1 MAVVVVG
8 VFVVVD
14 AVVVVDAGLEVVP
27 VPSLPWKDGSRG
39 LYHCLREYHIRLTL
53 FGISRE
59 GGGGWKL

>member
-27 VPSLPWKDGSRG
+27 VPSLP
-39 LYHCLREYHIRLTL
+39 
-53 FGISRE
+53 
-59 GGGGWKL
+59 